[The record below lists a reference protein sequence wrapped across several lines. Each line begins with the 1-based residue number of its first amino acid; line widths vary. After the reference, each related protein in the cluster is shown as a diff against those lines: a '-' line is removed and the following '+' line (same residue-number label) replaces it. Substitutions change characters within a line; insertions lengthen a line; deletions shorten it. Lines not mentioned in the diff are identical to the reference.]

1 MKQETDGV
9 FFTCVMAFW
18 TILALLVFFCH
29 KKKYDD
35 GLEETRR
42 ASYELMQAADSWR
55 KVASSSLD
63 VLVIDETK
71 CSKHETLAMNNDW
84 FRAKFQEM
92 DKEFLDTYPDSI
104 APFEVEYC
112 INMTEILV
120 DMFYMHIIS
129 DVTEKSVR
137 SDKFIDYLGN
147 LQRRERA
154 YDEAL
159 KNYYE
164 QANAF
169 NKVLERNIFYML
181 TKPRGEFMKFLDVH
195 FPTKEGKKLSDIV
208 SKFNKQFQLL
218 YYLPLR

>member
-9 FFTCVMAFW
+9 FFTCVIAFW
-18 TILALLVFFCH
+18 TILALIVFFCH

-42 ASYELMQAADSWR
+42 ASYELMQTADSWR

-104 APFEVEYC
+104 APFEVQYF
-112 INMTEILV
+112 INTTEILV
-120 DMFYMHIIS
+120 DMFYMHIIC

-147 LQRRERA
+147 LQRRESA
-154 YDEAL
+154 YDKAL

-181 TKPRGEFMKFLDVH
+181 TKPRGEFMQFLDVH
-195 FPTKEGKKLSDIV
+195 FPTKEGKKLSDIT